1 MSSDQHG
8 SGASLGN
15 EYEHT
20 AVPLHA
26 RRSTFSVS
34 TVWVGA
40 PMIITT
46 AITGSILVAQMG
58 FVRAVWAILVGN
70 LLMLAYTGALAVH
83 ACRTGFN
90 SALQASRVFGKRGYV
105 AVSGL
110 LSTLVL
116 GWFAVQTGLAGT
128 LISSAFGF
136 NYLAMTALA
145 GLLFLFITFL
155 GIKGLHWIGIVS
167 VPLFVVLG
175 GWVLFDSAS
184 HAGWDKVLAYGGT
197 APDAQLAFG
206 AGVTIVFALFADGA
220 TLTGDY
226 SRWAPS
232 VRGALISTAS
242 AFPFAM
248 TIAMLVG
255 GVMTAALQVATP
267 NAFGHDNMF
276 GYMLDQH
283 SPLLAVIALVFLV
296 CNLGSICSHCLYFSA
311 VGFSRMTRSTMR
323 TCSIVLGVVGTCIAA
338 ANVWALFIP
347 WLSLLGIIVP
357 PIGAVMIM
365 DLLVVR
371 ARSAE
376 EADWRA
382 TPFIAWLVGSVAAFW
397 VEKQAPGLSTAVA
410 AFVAAAVAYLGIA
423 AAMRTSGVAASASR

>member
-1 MSSDQHG
+1 MGSDRQR
-8 SGASLGN
+8 SGESLGE
-15 EYEHT
+15 EYEHS
-20 AVPLHA
+20 AVPMHA

-58 FVRAVWAILVGN
+58 FVRALCAIVVGN
-70 LLMLAYTGALAVH
+70 LLMLGYTGALAVH
-83 ACRTGFN
+83 AYRTGFN
-90 SALQASRVFGKRGYV
+90 SALQASTVFGRTGYV

-128 LISSAFGF
+128 LIHAAFGF

-145 GLLFLFITFL
+145 GLLFLIITFM
-155 GIKGLHWIGIVS
+155 GIKGLHWIGMVS

-175 GWVLFDSAS
+175 GWVLFDSAAT
-184 HAGWDKVLAYGGT
+184 AGWKAVLAYGGST
-197 APDAQLAFG
+197 PEAPLAFG

-226 SRWAPS
+226 SRWSPS

-248 TIAMLVG
+248 TTAMLVG
-255 GVMTAALQVATP
+255 GVMTAALQVASP

-276 GYMLDQH
+276 GYMLDRH
-283 SPLLAVIALVFLV
+283 SPVFSAIALVFLV

-311 VGFSRMTRSTMR
+311 VGFSRMTGSTMR
-323 TCSIVLGVVGTCIAA
+323 ACSVMLGIIGTCIAA
-338 ANVWALFIP
+338 ANVWAFFIP
-347 WLSLLGIIVP
+347 WLSMLGIIVP

-365 DLLVVR
+365 HLLVLRTRV
-371 ARSAE
+371 SH
-376 EADWRA
+376 EADWRGA
-382 TPFIAWLVGSVAAFW
+382 PFLAWLFGSVVAFW
-397 VEKQAPGLSTAVA
+397 VERQAPELSTAVA

-423 AAMRTSGVAASASR
+423 AVTRPAGATSTVGQ

>member
-8 SGASLGN
+8 SGPGLGE

-20 AVPLHA
+20 AVPHHA

-34 TVWVGA
+34 TVWIGA

-58 FVRAVWAILVGN
+58 FVRALWAIVAGN
-70 LLMLAYTGALAVH
+70 ILMFAYTGALAVH
-83 ACRTGFN
+83 ASRTGFN
-90 SALQASRVFGKRGYV
+90 SALQASTVFGRKGYV

-128 LISSAFGF
+128 LISSAFGLD
-136 NYLAMTALA
+136 YLAMTALA
-145 GLLFLFITFL
+145 GFLFLAITFM
-155 GIKGLHWIGIVS
+155 GIRGLHWIGVVS

-175 GWVLFDSAS
+175 GWVLFDSAAT
-184 HAGWDKVLAYGGT
+184 AGWDKVVAYAGT
-197 APDAQLAFG
+197 TPDAPLAFG

-248 TIAMLVG
+248 SIAMLVG
-255 GVMTAALQVATP
+255 GVMTAALQVAAP

-283 SPLLAVIALVFLV
+283 SPLLAAIALVFLV

-323 TCSIVLGVVGTCIAA
+323 LCSVVLGIVGTCIAA

-365 DLLVVR
+365 DLLVLRER
-371 ARSAE
+371 ASGD
-376 EADWRA
+376 ADWRA
-382 TPFIAWLVGSVAAFW
+382 APFAAWLVGSLVAFW
-397 VEKQAPGLSTAVA
+397 VERQAPGLSTAVA

-423 AAMRTSGVAASASR
+423 AAGRIAGVTATVGR

>member
-1 MSSDQHG
+1 MSSEQHG
-8 SGASLGN
+8 SGPGLGD
-15 EYEHT
+15 EYEHS

-34 TVWVGA
+34 MVWVGA

-58 FVRAVWAILVGN
+58 FVRALWAIMVGN
-70 LLMLAYTGALAVH
+70 LLMFGYTGALAVH
-83 ACRTGFN
+83 AYRTGFN
-90 SALQASRVFGKRGYV
+90 SALQASTVFGRKGYV

-128 LISSAFGF
+128 LINAAFGF

-145 GLLFLFITFL
+145 GFLFLMITFM
-155 GIKGLHWIGIVS
+155 GIKGLHWIGVVS
-167 VPLFVVLG
+167 VPLFIVLG
-175 GWVLFDSAS
+175 GWVLFDSAAN
-184 HAGWDKVLAYGGT
+184 AGWDKVLAYAGT
-197 APDAQLAFG
+197 TPNAPLAFG

-226 SRWAPS
+226 SRWSPS
-232 VRGALISTAS
+232 IRGALVSTAS
-242 AFPFAM
+242 AFPIAM
-248 TIAMLVG
+248 TVAMLVG
-255 GVMTAALQVATP
+255 GVMTAALQVAAP

-283 SPLLAVIALVFLV
+283 SPVLSAIALIFLV

-323 TCSIVLGVVGTCIAA
+323 VCSIVLGVIGTCIAA

-365 DLLVVR
+365 DLLILR
-371 ARSAE
+371 NRSTH
-376 EADWRA
+376 EADWRVA
-382 TPFIAWLVGSVAAFW
+382 PFAAWLVGSVVAFW
-397 VEKQAPGLSTAVA
+397 VEKQVPELSTAVA
-410 AFVAAAVAYLGIA
+410 AFAAAAIAYLGITLVA
-423 AAMRTSGVAASASR
+423 RSAGVPATAGR